1 MRYINLYIL
10 LIPISLL
17 NIKVHKSTFV
27 RVAIILITIQI
38 TLPINDRFTHK
49 IVHTVKG
56 CHLRRYFTPVFK
68 RYFAL

>member
-38 TLPINDRFTHK
+38 TLPINDR
-49 IVHTVKG
+49 
-56 CHLRRYFTPVFK
+56 Y
-68 RYFAL
+68 